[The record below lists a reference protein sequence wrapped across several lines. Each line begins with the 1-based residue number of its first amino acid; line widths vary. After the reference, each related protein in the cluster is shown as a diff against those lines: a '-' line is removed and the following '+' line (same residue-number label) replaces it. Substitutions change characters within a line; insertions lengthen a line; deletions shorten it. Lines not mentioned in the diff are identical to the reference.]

1 MEDPLVTNSKDSEF
15 DALVIGSGPGG
26 YHSAI
31 RLGQLGKSVL
41 LVEKEKLG
49 GVCLNVGCIP
59 SKALITV
66 SKLVKRVR
74 NGSRMGING
83 QVSIDLP
90 KLQDWKQSV
99 VNQLTNGI
107 AALCKLNKVQ
117 IEYGTVRIKNSRE
130 AEVVSKEGTV
140 ISNVSFRNAVI
151 ATGTEPIELP
161 NLKFDGRRVISST
174 EALDIREPPRSILIV
189 GGGVIGLEIGMMYAN
204 LFGTHLTIV
213 ELLDQLL
220 PGTDPELVNVVSRN
234 LQRLGAQIFLKSR
247 VKGAKQS
254 DESVNVEFE
263 TQDGDSRNVTADYVL
278 VSVGRRPNT
287 KGCGLE
293 KIGVELDARGFIKVD
308 KKMRTNVPNIFAV
321 GDVTGGPLLAHKA
334 FKEGIVAAEVI
345 AGLSSEADWTAVPF
359 AIFTDPEIATVGM
372 THGEATSIGN
382 NLLVGRFPF
391 SASGKALASEERE
404 GFAKVIAEK
413 ESGRILGFGIVGSES
428 TELISEA
435 VLAIEMG
442 ASLEDVSLT
451 VHPHP
456 TLSESI
462 MESAENALGKAIHI
476 QNKPQGKSK

>member
-1 MEDPLVTNSKDSEF
+1 M
-15 DALVIGSGPGG
+15 
-26 YHSAI
+26 
-31 RLGQLGKSVL
+31 
-41 LVEKEKLG
+41 
-49 GVCLNVGCIP
+49 
-59 SKALITV
+59 
-66 SKLVKRVR
+66 
-74 NGSRMGING
+74 
-83 QVSIDLP
+83 
-90 KLQDWKQSV
+90 
-99 VNQLTNGI
+99 
-107 AALCKLNKVQ
+107 
-117 IEYGTVRIKNSRE
+117 
-130 AEVVSKEGTV
+130 
-140 ISNVSFRNAVI
+140 
-151 ATGTEPIELP
+151 
-161 NLKFDGRRVISST
+161 
-174 EALDIREPPRSILIV
+174 
-189 GGGVIGLEIGMMYAN
+189 
-204 LFGTHLTIV
+204 
-213 ELLDQLL
+213 
-220 PGTDPELVNVVSRN
+220 
-234 LQRLGAQIFLKSR
+234 
-247 VKGAKQS
+247 
-254 DESVNVEFE
+254 
-263 TQDGDSRNVTADYVL
+263 TADYVL

-287 KGCGLE
+287 KGCELE

-345 AGLSSEADWTAVPF
+345 AGLSSEADWTAMPF

-435 VLAIEMG
+435 ALAIEMG
-442 ASLEDVSLT
+442 ASLEDISLT